1 MIMSKDIFINKKN
14 CVIATNSLWNALNFR
29 LGLMR
34 YLKKLGYQ
42 VFILA
47 PAQGDRNQEILSKEG
62 FQVYNI
68 NLNSHGKNP
77 LRELYLL
84 YEYYR
89 AIKKIS
95 PKFILSFT
103 IKPNIY
109 ASIISKI
116 LNIPIVNNI
125 TGLGSAFLKKTP
137 LQSFIKFLYKLIYK
151 YSFVV
156 FCQNIEDRNFAI
168 NTLNLEPSK
177 VKLLP
182 GSGVDLKK
190 FFYVDPVT
198 NKKFK
203 FLFVGRI
210 LKAKGVVELIEASKL
225 LSANENMC
233 INFIGD
239 IDKYNPDKVPK
250 KIIDKAST
258 YNNISFL
265 GPRSDVR
272 EAMSNADCIV
282 LPSYSEGSPKSLIEA
297 AAIGRPL
304 IGTDIAGIRPL
315 ISNDQNGFLCK
326 PKDIESL
333 MRAMQKMLKLSQ
345 HERKKMGKLS
355 RNIVELNYDES
366 IVISKY
372 ISEVQAICIND

>member
-1 MIMSKDIFINKKN
+1 MSKDISINKKN

-29 LGLMR
+29 IGLMR
-34 YLKKLGYQ
+34 NLKKLGYQ
-42 VFILA
+42 VIILA
-47 PAQGDRNQEILSKEG
+47 PADTYKDILIKEG
-62 FQVYNI
+62 FQVHNI
-68 NLNSHGKNP
+68 NLKSHGKNP
-77 LRELYLL
+77 LREFYVL

-125 TGLGSAFLKKTP
+125 TGLGSTFLKKTL
-137 LQSFIKFLYKLIYK
+137 LQSFIKLIYK
-151 YSFVV
+151 FIFKYSLMI
-156 FCQNIEDRNFAI
+156 FCQNVEDRAFMI
-168 NTLNLEPSK
+168 KRLNLDSGK

-190 FFYVDPVT
+190 FSYVEPKS
-198 NKKFK
+198 NEKFI

-210 LKAKGVVELIEASKL
+210 LKAKGVVELIEASKEISSNNSNVL
-225 LSANENMC
+225 

-239 IDKYNPDKVPK
+239 IDKYNPDTVSMEN
-250 KIIDKAST
+250 INQASMH
-258 YNNISFL
+258 NNISFL
-265 GPRSDVR
+265 GSQSDVR
-272 EAMSNADCIV
+272 EAMSNANCVV

-304 IGTDIAGIRPL
+304 IGSDIAGIRPL
-315 ISNDQNGFLCK
+315 ILNNKNGFLCK
-326 PKDIESL
+326 TKDIESL
-333 MRAMQKMLKLSQ
+333 VKAMKKMLELSID
-345 HERKKMGKLS
+345 ERKRMGKVS
-355 RNIVELNYDES
+355 RNIVELNYDEN
-366 IVISKY
+366 IVIAKY
-372 ISEVQAICIND
+372 ISVVQNICKDD